1 MTSLP
6 RHLSC
11 QLVRYCANWQFY
23 WSVCA
28 VLALTALFAVSEL
41 LLGRGD
47 VVAAINLSGP
57 EAVMD
62 SPVARERYRESLQQ
76 CADAISLEL
85 GAQERR

>member
-1 MTSLP
+1 MTLMQGNARATP
-6 RHLSC
+6 YLY
-11 QLVRYCANWQFY
+11 L
-23 WSVCA
+23 
-28 VLALTALFAVSEL
+28 
-41 LLGRGD
+41 
-47 VVAAINLSGP
+47 LSGP